1 MNRHPARRQIIY
13 LSGASETATGANTA
27 RIAGGISIQTLDRP
41 CHLPMLSTLTHA
53 PKPLCLG
60 SAPLQSF
67 LPTSLDAGTT
77 TSRAPPPPPP
87 VRVSAACTAVAA
99 NAKQLDAC
107 CSARC
112 ERLMPPARLG
122 VFCCG
127 RDAVYFDARRLSYI
141 TVVSLPLVVVD
152 T

>member
-1 MNRHPARRQIIY
+1 MPPRYVIHP
-13 LSGASETATGANTA
+13 
-27 RIAGGISIQTLDRP
+27 P
-41 CHLPMLSTLTHA
+41 VTHA
-53 PKPLCLG
+53 PKRLCLG

-67 LPTSLDAGTT
+67 LPTSLDASTTT
-77 TSRAPPPPPP
+77 TSRAPPPPP

-122 VFCCG
+122 MFCCG

-141 TVVSLPLVVVD
+141 TVVSLPLVFVD